1 MINLIKF
8 RIKIMIEILKIVL
21 IICIAIM
28 SLVGLTIFLGLVY
41 IFKNGEIDKL
51 RKLKNERE
59 NNRQQ
64 TKE

>member
-1 MINLIKF
+1 
-8 RIKIMIEILKIVL
+8 MIEILKILL
-21 IICIAIM
+21 IIGIAIM
-28 SLVGLTIFLGLVY
+28 SLIGLTIFLGLVY